1 MHTPTQ
7 MTTEIPYAFRS
18 LSDKILCSI
27 WPFVWDTEIPAHKNV
42 VNQLKL
48 LVKLQSGNLSLL

>member
-18 LSDKILCSI
+18 LSDKILCAI
-27 WPFVWDTEIPAHKNV
+27 WPFVWDTEIPTHKNV